1 MRTPA
6 RSTALLAAA
15 AITAAFLL
23 GACSPRSTAADPPH
37 TATARPSAA
46 PSPTVDY
53 WARQACNR
61 ADKAETLYENGDDI
75 RSTTETY
82 RALTDALK
90 SGIPAVKKIGLDAG
104 ADTDK
109 QRDRLLAWCSNN
121 LG

>member
-1 MRTPA
+1 MRTSA

-37 TATARPSAA
+37 TAAKPSAA
-46 PSPTVDY
+46 PLPTADY